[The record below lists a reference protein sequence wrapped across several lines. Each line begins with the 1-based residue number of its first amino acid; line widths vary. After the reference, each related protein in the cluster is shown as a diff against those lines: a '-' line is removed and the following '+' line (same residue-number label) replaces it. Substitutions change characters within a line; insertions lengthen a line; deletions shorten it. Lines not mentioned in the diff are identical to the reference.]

1 VSQIAKILRVVN
13 RDFRPVSTSDWQR
26 IKAIFHE
33 AVELTPRD
41 RGPFLDRVVNGES
54 GVRSEVEALLL
65 AHEQAGNFIA
75 EPALVEAGLAAE
87 RDRPAIEETA
97 PIGSRIGPY
106 QIVRELGRGGMG
118 AVFLAVRA
126 DAQFEKQVAIKI
138 VKRGMDTQSILR
150 RFVMERQIL
159 ANLDHENIARFL
171 DGGTTGDGLPYFV
184 MEYVVGEPITKFCDG
199 HRLNTSARLRL
210 FQKVCAAVQH
220 AHQNLIVH
228 RDLKPGNILVMPGGT
243 PKLLD
248 FGIAK
253 LLNSDWSSD
262 ATEETASVL
271 RLMTPEYASP
281 EQLRGL
287 PINTATDVYSLG
299 IVLYE
304 LLSGQRPFR
313 FRSRLPEEIARV
325 LLTEEP
331 ERPSVAA
338 TRKHD
343 PATLEVANP
352 HSAVPNPKFLRG
364 DLDNIILKA
373 LRKDRERRYASVQE
387 FSEDIRRHL
396 AGLPVTARPDTIG
409 YRTGKFI
416 QRHKAG
422 VAAAALVVITLLS
435 ATVVTSWQARI
446 ARSERAKA
454 ERRFADQRRLANSL
468 ITEVQSSLKGVLQAA
483 PTQRILAQK
492 SLEYL
497 NNLAKDAGDDPELLG
512 ELARAYI
519 NVGYLQAW
527 TLQDNPAALLSY
539 QRAIELCEKR
549 VALEPN
555 SLPAKRE
562 LDDALGSRIESLR
575 LTGDWDDVV
584 KTFSEALAV
593 EQAILTQDA
602 ANPERMIRVAE
613 TTEGLG
619 DALRVL
625 KRTDEANPKFHAAL
639 DEATQAINVLKDQ
652 AKEPAQQVDLSLWY
666 EKQGGM
672 YEDLADWNRAME
684 SYRTAGVIAE
694 GVHKEHPEI
703 VQAVRNTSSSH
714 WYLGG
719 VLDRLG
725 DYRGALENFRVS
737 LKIVTESDLPLAD
750 RTYAESKYSIVVGK
764 ALCKVGEKR
773 EGADLARHGVKMIES
788 YVPTDQGTTLRFYY
802 SAELLSW
809 AAEALSLAER
819 KDEAIAVGVEAVR
832 MVEAAVTESPQDPN
846 PRLRL
851 VSLFELL
858 GDIQADFDAGT
869 KKVKTK
875 NRPPLIEAK
884 RWYQKA
890 LDLSREIAEQFKVSS
905 TTSEDE
911 INMLQEK
918 MTQCDDLLLR

>member
-1 VSQIAKILRVVN
+1 VN
-13 RDFRPVSTSDWQR
+13 TSDWQQ
-26 IKAIFHE
+26 IKTVFHE
-33 AVELTPRD
+33 TLELAPSE
-41 RGPFLDRVVNGES
+41 RGPFLDRVVNGDS
-54 GVRSEVEALLL
+54 RIRAEVEALLL
-65 AHEQAGNFIA
+65 AHEQAGEFIA
-75 EPALVEAGLAAE
+75 EPALVEAGLAIDR
-87 RDRPAIEETA
+87 RDVEDPTS
-97 PIGSRIGPY
+97 IGNSIGPY

-126 DAQFEKQVAIKI
+126 DSQFEKQVAIKI

-171 DGGTTGDGLPYFV
+171 DGGTTLDGLPYFV
-184 MEYVVGEPITKFCDG
+184 MEYVEGEPITKYCDA
-199 HRLNTSARLRL
+199 HRLNAIERLRL

-228 RDLKPGNILVMPGGT
+228 RDLKPGNILVTPDGA

-253 LLNSDWSSD
+253 LLNPDWSSN

-313 FRSRLPEEIARV
+313 FRSRLPEEIVRV

-331 ERPSVAA
+331 ERPSLAA
-338 TRKHD
+338 TRRHD
-343 PATLEVANP
+343 PATRAEWNP
-352 HSAVPNPKFLRG
+352 HSAVLNPKFLRG

-373 LRKDRERRYASVQE
+373 LRKDRERRYLSVQE

-396 AGLPVTARPDTIG
+396 TGLPVSARPDTIG
-409 YRTGKFI
+409 YRAGKFI

-422 VAAAALVVITLLS
+422 VAAAALVIITLFT
-435 ATVVTSWQARI
+435 ATIVTSWQARI
-446 ARSERAKA
+446 ARRERAKA

-468 ITEVQSSLKGVLQAA
+468 MTEVQGSLKDVLQAA

-539 QRAIELCEKR
+539 ERAIELCQKR
-549 VALEPN
+549 VALEPD

-562 LDDALGSRIESLR
+562 LDDALSSRIESLR
-575 LTGDWDDVV
+575 LIGDYDDVV
-584 KTFSEALAV
+584 TTFSEAIAV
-593 EQAILTQDA
+593 EQASLTQDPG
-602 ANPERMIRVAE
+602 NPERMVRVAE

-619 DALRVL
+619 EALQVL
-625 KRTDEANPKFHAAL
+625 KRIDEANLKFQAAL
-639 DEATQAINVLKDQ
+639 DEATQSINIFK

-666 EKQGGM
+666 EKQGEM
-672 YEDLADWNRAME
+672 YEHLADWQRAME
-684 SYRTAGVIAE
+684 SYRAAVVTAE
-694 GVHKEHPEI
+694 EVHKEHPEI

-719 VLDRLG
+719 LLDKLG
-725 DYRGALENFRVS
+725 DYRGALDSFQIA
-737 LKIVTESDLPLAD
+737 LKTVTDGRSPLSPGD
-750 RTYAESKYSIVVGK
+750 RTYAEAKYSIVVGK

-773 EGADLARHGVKMIES
+773 AGADLVRHGVEMIRN
-788 YVPTDQGTTLRFYY
+788 YVPTDQGTTMRFYY
-802 SAELLSW
+802 SSELLSW
-809 AAEALSLAER
+809 GADALALAGR
-819 KDEAIAVGVEAVR
+819 KDEAIAVGQEAIR
-832 MVEAAVTESPQDPN
+832 MVETSAAESPQDPN

-851 VSLFELL
+851 VLLYESL
-858 GDIQADFDAGT
+858 GNIQADFDVEA
-869 KKVKTK
+869 KQVKTT
-875 NRPPLIEAK
+875 NGAHLTDAK

-890 LDLSREIAEQFKVSS
+890 LDLSREIAERYRISAAI
-905 TTSEDE
+905 SEDE
-911 INMLQEK
+911 MDRLQGK
-918 MTQCDDLLLR
+918 LAQCDARLFR